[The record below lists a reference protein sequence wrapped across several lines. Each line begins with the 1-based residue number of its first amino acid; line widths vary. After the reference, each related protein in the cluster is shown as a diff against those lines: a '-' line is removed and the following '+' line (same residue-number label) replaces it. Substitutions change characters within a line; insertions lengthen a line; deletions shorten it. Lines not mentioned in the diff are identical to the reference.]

1 MVVAIDETLQRELEE
16 VIQAAHR
23 ASTDVG
29 AQVEAV
35 LREGL
40 DHPLSKE
47 ETVALLS
54 QVLTT
59 LKHGVEKR
67 GDERGKEALSA
78 DIATLVERVIAA
90 RERLAAP
97 AKKQAAFVLEP
108 YNGVE
113 PGPVR
118 PRPTFHTRPVP
129 MRCGFVKL
137 TDLKLWDENVR
148 LDIHLA
154 QFQQKHGRRPAQE
167 ELLDIMTGA
176 GMPGTVADQFEIVSL
191 ARSIAANGVQKPPIL
206 DIDGTLLDGNRRVTA
221 CHYIRHSDSEEFGP
235 DAKKRVEYVYVWQ
248 LTEDATPDD
257 RDAVVVALNFES
269 DCKEPWPQYIKARKV
284 YEQWQSVL
292 ALEPSTPGPKRL
304 AAMKRDLSQKFALG
318 PDTAVVNRYLKMI
331 EWANEF
337 EEHHINERKRDE
349 YEVKHA
355 SNKYFEYFDEM
366 AKGAKPGGVAHTLN
380 QDENYKHLVFD
391 LLLQGKIK
399 SWALIRKLK
408 YLDEDVREGLLAA
421 LAIDA
426 RNEDEL
432 ESIQE
437 KVEETLDAA
446 HARNAE
452 VRQVGANSRI
462 ESFVKF
468 LEDLPVKA
476 FRDQVTPQNLRRL
489 LRALELVQGHAKAV
503 LGDEGGAAQG

>member
-1 MVVAIDETLQRELEE
+1 
-16 VIQAAHR
+16 
-23 ASTDVG
+23 
-29 AQVEAV
+29 VEAV

-47 ETVALLS
+47 ETVALLT

-59 LKHGVEKR
+59 LKRGVEER
-67 GDERGKEALSA
+67 GDERGKATLSA
-78 DIATLVERVIAA
+78 EIATLVEKVVAA
-90 RERLAAP
+90 RERVAAP
-97 AKKQAAFVLEP
+97 VKKQAGFGLAP
-108 YNGVE
+108 YNGLE

-118 PRPTFHTRPVP
+118 PRPIFHTRPVP

-154 QFQQKHGRRPAQE
+154 QFQQKHGRRPTQE
-167 ELLDIMTGA
+167 ELLDIMTQGA
-176 GMPGTVADQFEIVSL
+176 RLPGTVEDQFEIVSL

-206 DIDGTLLDGNRRVTA
+206 DFDGTLLDGNRRVTA
-221 CHYIRHSDSEEFGP
+221 CHYIRHSDEFGP
-235 DAKKRVEYVYVWQ
+235 EEKKRVEYLYVWQ
-248 LTEDATPDD
+248 LTEDAAPDD
-257 RDAVVVALNFES
+257 REAVVVALNFES
-269 DCKEPWPQYIKARKV
+269 DCKEPWPEYIKARKV
-284 YEQWQSVL
+284 YEEWQAVL
-292 ALEPSTPGPKRL
+292 ALEPSTPGPKRQ
-304 AAMKRDLSQKFALG
+304 AQMKRDLSRKFALG
-318 PDTAVVNRYLKMI
+318 PDTAVVTRYLKMI

-337 EEHHINERKRDE
+337 EEYHINGRSRDE

-355 SNKYFEYFDEM
+355 SNTYFQYFDEM

-380 QDENYKHLVFD
+380 QDDNYKHLVFD
-391 LLLQGKIK
+391 LLFQRKFK
-399 SWALIRKLK
+399 NWALIRKLK
-408 YLDEDVREGLLAA
+408 YLDDDVRQGLLEA
-421 LAIDA
+421 LAIEA

-437 KVEETLDAA
+437 KVEQTLDAA

-452 VRQVGANSRI
+452 VRQVGANARI

-476 FRDQVTPQNLRRL
+476 FRDQVTPQNLHRL
-489 LRALELVQGHAKAV
+489 LGALELVQGHAKAI
-503 LGDEGGAAQG
+503 LGEGEGADQG

>member
-1 MVVAIDETLQRELEE
+1 MTVAISEALQRELEE
-16 VIQAAHR
+16 LIQAAHR
-23 ASTDVG
+23 TSADVG

-47 ETVALLS
+47 ETVALLTL
-54 QVLTT
+54 VLTT
-59 LKHGVEKR
+59 LKRGVEER

-78 DIATLVERVIAA
+78 DVATLVEKVVAA
-90 RERLAAP
+90 RERVAAP
-97 AKKQAAFVLEP
+97 AKKAGFELAP
-108 YNGVE
+108 YNGLE

-154 QFQQKHGRRPAQE
+154 QFQQKHGRRPTQE
-167 ELLDIMTGA
+167 ELLDIMTQGA
-176 GMPGTVADQFEIVSL
+176 NLPGTVEDQFEIVSL

-206 DIDGTLLDGNRRVTA
+206 DFDGTLLDGNRRVTA
-221 CHYIRHSDSEEFGP
+221 CHFIRHSDEFGP
-235 DAKKRVEYVYVWQ
+235 DEKKRVEYLFVWQ

-257 RDAVVVALNFES
+257 REAVVVALNFES
-269 DCKEPWPQYIKARKV
+269 DCKEPWPEYIKARKV
-284 YEQWQSVL
+284 YEEWQGVL
-292 ALEPSTPGPKRL
+292 ALEPTTPGPKRQ
-304 AAMKRDLSQKFALG
+304 AQMKRDLSRKFALG
-318 PDTAVVNRYLKMI
+318 PDTAVVTRYLKMI

-337 EEHHINERKRDE
+337 EEYHINGRRRDE

-355 SNKYFEYFDEM
+355 SNTYFQYFDEM

-391 LLLQGKIK
+391 LLFQGKFK
-399 SWALIRKLK
+399 NWALIRKLK
-408 YLDEDVREGLLAA
+408 YLDEDVRQGLLEA
-421 LAIDA
+421 LAIEA

-437 KVEETLDAA
+437 KVEQTLDAA

-476 FRDQVTPQNLRRL
+476 FRDQVSQQNLRRL
-489 LRALELVQGHAKAV
+489 LRALELVQGHAKAI
-503 LGDEGGAAQG
+503 LGEGEDAAQG